1 MYAGMILSIVTI
13 FKYALRNSDHT
24 GRNFDGLDCGCLKSM
39 IAYYAETV
47 RKLYILQ
54 GRTVRKSRGA
64 DLNKVLREI
73 DRCQPL
79 TSVKGMTTDTGKGG
93 R

>member
-1 MYAGMILSIVTI
+1 
-13 FKYALRNSDHT
+13 
-24 GRNFDGLDCGCLKSM
+24 M

-73 DRCQPL
+73 DSCQPL
-79 TSVKGMTTDTGKGG
+79 TSVKGITTDTGKGG
-93 R
+93 READAG

>member
-1 MYAGMILSIVTI
+1 
-13 FKYALRNSDHT
+13 
-24 GRNFDGLDCGCLKSM
+24 M

-73 DRCQPL
+73 DSCQPL
-79 TSVKGMTTDTGKGG
+79 TSVKGITTDTGKGG